1 MTDAQFERQ
10 GMRWREVGAQ
20 HQLVLIGISKIAD
33 ALKPD
38 ADRVAERVPI
48 PGGIAP
54 DCFAIFRSYIDEIE
68 HQRILLGEGGFQHQS
83 GGEEI
88 LMMAVEAGVFMMV
101 GFSMGGF
108 IVVILALVFMM
119 LLLMFLSRLLLLRS
133 KLISRHERNF
143 HREG

>member
-38 ADRVAERVPI
+38 ADFMAESVPI

-54 DCFAIFRSYIDEIE
+54 DGPAIFRRYIDEIE
-68 HQRILLGEGGFQHQS
+68 HQCIRVGERGFQHQPGS
-83 GGEEI
+83 EEI
-88 LMMAVEAGVFMMV
+88 LIMANLNSKNILELILIGTISYIYFMY
-101 GFSMGGF
+101 FY
-108 IVVILALVFMM
+108 
-119 LLLMFLSRLLLLRS
+119 
-133 KLISRHERNF
+133 
-143 HREG
+143 